1 MSASACRGLAT
12 VPPYRPECRSVL
24 APSTMMSIATR
35 PFDFTATE
43 GSSGR
48 HIAPSAEMTRSA
60 ASSAACSATKAG
72 RCGLPIS
79 SSPSNRN
86 FTLSGSRPSCAM
98 KACAVLST
106 RYTGPLSSLAP
117 RPRTTSPSTVSS
129 NGGVTHSASEPVGC
143 TS

>member
-1 MSASACRGLAT
+1 
-12 VPPYRPECRSVL
+12 VF
-24 APSTMMSIATR
+24 APSTTMSIETR
-35 PFDFTATE
+35 PFDFTATD

-60 ASSAACSATKAG
+60 ASSAAWALRKTG

-86 FTLSGSRPSCAM
+86 FTFSGSRPSWARN
-98 KACAVLST
+98 ACAVLTT

-117 RPRTTSPSTVSS
+117 RPRATSPSTVSS
-129 NGGVTHSASEPVGC
+129 NGGVTHSASEPVGW